1 MRQQN
6 KIEKRE
12 KTMNTILQKRIEE
25 AADEYQNLV
34 IEETKC
40 HHNHT
45 MTYAQG
51 YEDARLLVKPTFI
64 DAADWALQ
72 NQWISVEEDLPPY
85 DKAVIG
91 MDYMPKLDWDEQ
103 TIIFVHRSDNP
114 NVVTDKNKFCVYPP
128 TFCKVT
134 HWMIIPSL
142 EGGKE

>member
-1 MRQQN
+1 
-6 KIEKRE
+6 
-12 KTMNTILQKRIEE
+12 MNTILQQRIEE

-72 NQWISVEEDLPPY
+72 NQWISVDEALPED
-85 DKAVIG
+85 KTKVFVIVKTPVG
-91 MDYMPKLDWDEQ
+91 
-103 TIIFVHRSDNP
+103 IVHRADYHINDYWYMSRYSP
-114 NVVTDKNKFCVYPP
+114 EEI
-128 TFCKVT
+128 VT
-134 HWMIIPSL
+134 HWMPIPSL
-142 EGGKE
+142 GGGER